1 MRWSEIRVL
10 YTRELRSALRERSIV
25 VSSLLLPVLVY
36 PVILWL
42 VFTGITFVQ
51 GQSERATSRI
61 AVFEVPASHEE
72 LVDSLAALRSVE
84 LNAEISTPDAAVTAV
99 RAGELD
105 AAVFFE
111 PAEGAAAAL
120 ADNFR
125 VRVVYDRA
133 EDRSRR
139 AVSRIA
145 SVVGEFRER
154 WTDREAAALGI
165 VPEALEPFGIA
176 RENISTDDELAGML
190 LGFMV
195 PTFLIIMVGLGCFYP
210 AIDAT
215 AGERERS
222 TWETLMTVSA
232 SRSSVLIAKY
242 LYVATMGIAAG
253 LLNVTAMTA
262 SLGVLLA
269 PLAGGEVLLTFR
281 LPLAA
286 VPVLFVGAA
295 GLALFFAAAMMILA
309 SFARTFKDGQAMVTP
324 VYYLALMPIFMGQ
337 SFDRRLTFELALIP
351 IVNVTQMMRDALL
364 GAISWPLTVLSMAV
378 LLTLVALC
386 LVVARQILRFED
398 HMLGTYDGS
407 FWRFV
412 RERLLPGRRTA
423 RFGGNA

>member
-10 YTRELRSALRERSIV
+10 YLRELRSALRERTIV
-25 VSSLLLPVLVY
+25 VSSLLLPVLLY

-42 VFTGITFVQ
+42 TFTGITFVQ

-61 AVFEVPASHEE
+61 AVFDAPASHSE

-84 LNAEISTPDAAVTAV
+84 LIEGVPTADSAVAAL

-105 AAVFFE
+105 AAVVFE
-111 PAEGAAAAL
+111 AAEGGAAAL
-120 ADNFR
+120 AENFR
-125 VRVVYDRA
+125 VRVFYDRA

-139 AVSRIA
+139 AESRVA
-145 SVVGEFRER
+145 SVVGEYRDR
-154 WTDREAAALGI
+154 WVDREAAAAGI
-165 VPEALEPFGIA
+165 VSDVLEPFAVA
-176 RENISTDDELAGML
+176 RDNVSTDDELAGIL
-190 LGFMV
+190 LGLMV
-195 PTFLIIMVGLGCFYP
+195 PMLLIIMVGLGCFYP

-242 LYVATMGIAAG
+242 LYVATMGIVAG
-253 LLNVTAMTA
+253 LLNVVAMIA

-269 PLAGGEVLLTFR
+269 PLAGGEALPSFR
-281 LPLAA
+281 LPLAS
-286 VPVLFVGAA
+286 VPVLLVGAI

-324 VYYLALMPIFMGQ
+324 VYYLALLPIFMGQ
-337 SFDRRLTFELALIP
+337 SFDRRLTVEVALIP
-351 IVNVTQMMRDALL
+351 IVNVTQMMRDALQ
-364 GAISWPLTVLSMAV
+364 GAISWPLTALTLAV
-378 LLTLVALC
+378 LLALVVLC
-386 LVVARQILRFED
+386 LIVARQILRYED

-407 FWRFV
+407 FWRFM
-412 RERLLPGRRTA
+412 RERMLPGRRTA
-423 RFGGNA
+423 KLGGNA

>member
-10 YTRELRSALRERSIV
+10 YLRELRSALRERSIV